1 MTGYLQEVYAS
12 ILEKDIGAKRGIS
25 SKRSF
30 QNVVNFVMDS
40 IGSSLSPNKIAARL
54 KQEDKAVDSRTVEGY
69 LSIMVGSYLFYKVNR
84 YDIKGRAH
92 LATQEKYYLVD
103 IGLRHALLGKEL
115 SSDSGYLLENIVYL
129 ELLRRGNQVW
139 LGKIG
144 NAEIDFVV
152 RDPEGYTK
160 YIQVAQTVHHPE
172 TLVCELVPFDKIPAH
187 NERFLLTMD
196 WETGSR
202 NGVKQLNVVE
212 WLLDGGKSGI

>member
-1 MTGYLQEVYAS
+1 MRKLVYIVKVS
-12 ILEKDIGAKRGIS
+12 HFRVLLPCKRFI
-25 SKRSF
+25 
-30 QNVVNFVMDS
+30 
-40 IGSSLSPNKIAARL
+40 
-54 KQEDKAVDSRTVEGY
+54 
-69 LSIMVGSYLFYKVNR
+69 
-84 YDIKGRAH
+84 
-92 LATQEKYYLVD
+92 
-103 IGLRHALLGKEL
+103 
-115 SSDSGYLLENIVYL
+115 
-129 ELLRRGNQVW
+129 VW

-160 YIQVAQTVHHPE
+160 SIQVAQTVHHPE
-172 TLVCELVPFDKIPAH
+172 TLARELKPFDKIPDH